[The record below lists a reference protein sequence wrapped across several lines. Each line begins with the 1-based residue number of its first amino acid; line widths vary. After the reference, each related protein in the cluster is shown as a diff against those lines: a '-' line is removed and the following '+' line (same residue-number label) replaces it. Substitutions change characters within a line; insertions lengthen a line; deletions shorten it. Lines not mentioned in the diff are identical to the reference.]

1 MKAPLPADEPF
12 RLHTLHEYHIL
23 DTLPEQNY
31 DDLTFLASQICGT
44 PVAFLSLIDEGRQW
58 FKSRVGME
66 IDEMPREISFCAHA
80 ILAPGLTMVP
90 DTTLDERFADNP
102 LVAADPHVRF
112 YAGAPLVTAEGA
124 ALGTICVL
132 DNKPRVL
139 TEEQQE
145 SLRALGRQAVA
156 QMEMRR
162 IISDMAALL
171 SADADDLHSE
181 DLPEP
186 VGAGTD

>member
-1 MKAPLPADEPF
+1 MRASLPPDEPF

-23 DTLPEQNY
+23 DTLPERNF
-31 DDLTFLASQICGT
+31 DDLTFLASHICGT
-44 PVAFLSLIDEGRQW
+44 PVAFLSLIDQDRQW
-58 FKSRVGME
+58 FKSQVGIE
-66 IDEMPREISFCAHA
+66 IGEMPREISFCAHA
-80 ILAPGLTMVP
+80 ILTPGLTMIP

-102 LVAADPHVRF
+102 LVSSDPHVRF

-139 TEEQQE
+139 TVEQQE
-145 SLRALGRQAVA
+145 CLRALGRQAVA

-171 SADADDLHSE
+171 SADAEDLHS
-181 DLPEP
+181 PA
-186 VGAGTD
+186 GAGME